1 MAFAKTPLFRRN
13 GAIMKKSLFLP
24 SNFLRPFLVATPQ
37 AALLAGAIIMN
48 GTVDTLLKLYP
59 LIIVCILGII
69 FTFIYFFKAIIIS
82 KDEIKYIGP
91 FSSRDR
97 AVINKGKTLIITVK
111 PKGKLAIELFGND
124 GVNASLDWL
133 KSEATVRD
141 VYLFRGKALGGV
153 STLKSVLAFFGLSS
167 SDATALLESESL
179 ALDLDDYTVTA
190 KAEEDCREIRIRFKK
205 TL

>member
-13 GAIMKKSLFLP
+13 GALMKKRLFLP

-48 GTVDTLLKLYP
+48 DTVDTLLKLYP

-97 AVINKGKTLIITVK
+97 AVINEGKTLIITEK
-111 PKGKLAIELFGND
+111 PREKLAVDLFGND

-133 KSEATVRD
+133 KNETAVRD
-141 VYLFRGKALGGV
+141 VYLFKGKVLGGAF
-153 STLKSVLAFFGLSS
+153 STKRILHFFGLRG
-167 SDATALLESESL
+167 SDATSLLVSDNFT
-179 ALDLDDYTVTA
+179 LDLDDYTVTA